1 MTKVNNKT
9 KYKSLL
15 VFIFL
20 LQEKAHIFFSFRF
33 FFFFWL
39 KERLQAP
46 GCMFLYFVVFFF
58 IILFRAVINFCLILK
73 FSKMRYCK
81 MMW

>member
-20 LQEKAHIFFSFRF
+20 LQEKAHIFFLLDF
-33 FFFFWL
+33 FFFL
-39 KERLQAP
+39 VKGKA
-46 GCMFLYFVVFFF
+46 
-58 IILFRAVINFCLILK
+58 
-73 FSKMRYCK
+73 
-81 MMW
+81 